1 MPEGYRKFRLKT
13 LISGIMLAVQNTQGK
28 LSSEKGTM
36 ILTEWLDEKLARSLL
51 YRPDSKQLNFCVGL
65 NRKESNKFRHGV
77 CTLLKVVHVG

>member
-51 YRPDSKQLNFCVGL
+51 YIDPTV
-65 NRKESNKFRHGV
+65 SNSISV
-77 CTLLKVVHVG
+77 WD